1 MNANKIHLTLR
12 TLIDMK
18 SARDGVTFT
27 LYRLA
32 KSLNMPHSVLLR
44 LIHLEPTKRVNNPRI
59 DTLYKIVE
67 FFKLD
72 GFNISINDLL
82 MGLKNP
88 AEIAIHDQQPIA
100 FNTESKLPL
109 YSFNATKLDKI
120 GQIQI
125 KLSTQANNLIALQSE
140 EEIKPIFKKGS
151 IFIIDPNA
159 KLENDSLVAIKVEK
173 NYRILIR
180 KVQIQINQIIL
191 TNYDNNTAP
200 FILNPQLHSIVG
212 VVVQVNAK
220 T

>member
-1 MNANKIHLTLR
+1 
-12 TLIDMK
+12 MK
-18 SARDGVTFT
+18 SARDGVNFT

-72 GFNISINDLL
+72 GFNITVNDLL
-82 MGLKNP
+82 MGLSN
-88 AEIAIHDQQPIA
+88 ELEMTIQDQQPFFLNIE
-100 FNTESKLPL
+100 TELPL
-109 YSFNATKLDKI
+109 YSFNATKQDKI

-125 KLSTQANNLIALQSE
+125 KLNTTAKDLIALLSE

-159 KLENDSLVAIKVEK
+159 TLENDSLVAVKIE
-173 NYRILIR
+173 NNRQILIR
-180 KVQIQINQIIL
+180 KINL
-191 TNYDNNTAP
+191 ETNSTLLMTYDNSTLP
-200 FILNPQLHSIVG
+200 LILNPRLHSILG

>member
-12 TLIDMK
+12 TLMQMK
-18 SARDGVTFT
+18 SARDGVNFT

-72 GFNISINDLL
+72 GFNITVNDLL
-82 MGLKNP
+82 MGLSNEL
-88 AEIAIHDQQPIA
+88 EITIQDQPFF
-100 FNTESKLPL
+100 FNKETELPL
-109 YSFNATKLDKI
+109 YSFNAATQDKI

-125 KLSTQANNLIALQSE
+125 KLNTTAKDLIALLSE

-159 KLENDSLVAIKVEK
+159 ALENESLIAVKIE
-173 NYRILIR
+173 NNRQILIR
-180 KVQIQINQIIL
+180 KINL
-191 TNYDNNTAP
+191 ETNTTLLMAYDNSTP
-200 FILNPQLHSIVG
+200 PLILNPQLHSILG

>member
-1 MNANKIHLTLR
+1 MNSNKIHLTLR
-12 TLIDMK
+12 NLMEMK
-18 SARDGVTFT
+18 SARDGVNFT

-44 LIHLEPTKRVNNPRI
+44 LIHLEPSKRVNNPRI

-72 GFNISINDLL
+72 GFNITVNDLL
-82 MGLKNP
+82 MGFKDS
-88 AEIAIHDQQPIA
+88 AEITIQDQSPII
-100 FNTESKLPL
+100 FNSEYKLPL

-125 KLSTQANNLIALQSE
+125 KLSTQAKDLIALRSE

-151 IFIIDPNA
+151 IFILDPNA
-159 KLENDSLVAIKVEK
+159 KLENDSLVAVKVEK
-173 NYRILIR
+173 QHHILI
-180 KVQIQINQIIL
+180 KKINIHINQLMLTSFDNSAAPII
-191 TNYDNNTAP
+191 
-200 FILNPQLHSIVG
+200 FNPQLHSIVG